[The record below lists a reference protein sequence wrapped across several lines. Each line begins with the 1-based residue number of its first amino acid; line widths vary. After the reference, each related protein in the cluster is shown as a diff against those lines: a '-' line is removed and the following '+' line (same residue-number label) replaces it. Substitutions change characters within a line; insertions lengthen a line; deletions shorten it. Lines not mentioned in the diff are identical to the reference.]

1 MTSPDTLLPG
11 LDFKSPAQVSA
22 LFWLQIYKSCCEK
35 DMPSL
40 VILQL
45 CFGREESSSL
55 MLVCLQHKPSTPD
68 LLFFFFNYLF
78 IFGWTGSSSVR
89 GLSLVVEH
97 GLLVVAA
104 SLVVGHRLWSLPA
117 SVVAVCGLSSCASRA
132 LEHRINS
139 CGTQASLLQGMWNL
153 PRPGIKPMSPTVAG
167 KFLTTKQQGSP
178 GTFFKEK
185 ASSLDWLDFSS
196 IMVLSLCL
204 SL

>member
-1 MTSPDTLLPG
+1 M
-11 LDFKSPAQVSA
+11 
-22 LFWLQIYKSCCEK
+22 
-35 DMPSL
+35 
-40 VILQL
+40 
-45 CFGREESSSL
+45 
-55 MLVCLQHKPSTPD
+55 
-68 LLFFFFNYLF
+68 
-78 IFGWTGSSSVR
+78 R

-167 KFLTTKQQGSP
+167 EFLTTKQQGSP